1 MNEVR
6 YFAVRK
12 DVLLAAGLKRI
23 ELSTDGGA
31 HWIPVSLPTK
41 LTQVAAVA
49 VDDLKNLW
57 VGGREGVFY
66 SSNNGGT
73 WKQVHDLDTP
83 QVDGLYFDAAGNRIL
98 LTTAVSTM
106 IFSVQL
112 PDHKV
117 SYMDTGWKLRFARP
131 VGDHLIGATL
141 YDGVVIQ
148 PKMVD
153 SGFAAA
159 PLRAEK

>member
-1 MNEVR
+1 
-6 YFAVRK
+6 
-12 DVLLAAGLKRI
+12 
-23 ELSTDGGA
+23 
-31 HWIPVSLPTK
+31 
-41 LTQVAAVA
+41 
-49 VDDLKNLW
+49 
-57 VGGREGVFY
+57 
-66 SSNNGGT
+66 
-73 WKQVHDLDTP
+73 
-83 QVDGLYFDAAGNRIL
+83 
-98 LTTAVSTM
+98 M